1 MGSLLKCTT
10 SLCLKLFLETMLVS
24 TSRTSQLRISREVML
39 PLIPRTSL
47 QLEFKISLPRLLF
60 LTTQDKFLMDT
71 VLSLI
76 VTLPTLLASL
86 LRSRRRLTVV
96 LVNLLKTTPSSS
108 SLEMQ
113 LLYSWCQ
120 ASPCALRP
128 SLNIHHLEALLSE
141 SLSLQPPR
149 LLKASRPRL
158 PRRLLR
164 RNEMAS
170 RGNMSQ
176 LTSSNVLNPGV
187 RNSGNFLFTVV
198 FLKLACTSLA
208 KSFAGYSLHCHL
220 FSCPNA

>member
-1 MGSLLKCTT
+1 MG
-10 SLCLKLFLETMLVS
+10 
-24 TSRTSQLRISREVML
+24 
-39 PLIPRTSL
+39 
-47 QLEFKISLPRLLF
+47 
-60 LTTQDKFLMDT
+60 TQDKFLMDI

-108 SLEMQ
+108 SLEML
-113 LLYSWCQ
+113 LLYNWCRV
-120 ASPCALRP
+120 SPCALRP
-128 SLNIHHLEALLSE
+128 SLNIHHLEDLLSVTCDRPLLSE

-158 PRRLLR
+158 LRRLSR

-187 RNSGNFLFTVV
+187 RNSGNFLFTGV
-198 FLKLACTSLA
+198 FLKLACTSIA
-208 KSFAGYSLHCHL
+208 KSFAGYSLHCYL

>member
-24 TSRTSQLRISREVML
+24 TSRTSRLRISREVML

-47 QLEFKISLPRLLF
+47 QLEFKISLPRLLS

-71 VLSLI
+71 VPSLI

-96 LVNLLKTTPSSS
+96 LVNLLKITPSSS
-108 SLEMQ
+108 SLGML

-120 ASPCALRP
+120 ASPCALRL
-128 SLNIHHLEALLSE
+128 SLNIHHLEDLLSE
-141 SLSLQPPR
+141 SLSQQLPR
-149 LLKASRPRL
+149 LLKASRQRL
-158 PRRLLR
+158 PRRPSR

-170 RGNMSQ
+170 RGNMRQ
-176 LTSSNVLNPGV
+176 LASSNVLNPGL

-198 FLKLACTSLA
+198 FLKLACTSIA
-208 KSFAGYSLHCHL
+208 KNFAGYSLHCYI